1 MKKERE
7 GKERES
13 PTQLIKISNFSHG
26 SRVTKFR
33 QQVNAH
39 LAVPTS
45 HKPHPLAG
53 WLLRSRKE
61 KVLAVGEVG
70 FVYHRSR
77 QRLEE
82 RSFRKWRPLKG
93 LPSRLDVKSMPP

>member
-39 LAVPTS
+39 LAVLRHTS
-45 HKPHPLAG
+45 HTLLLDGCCDRERRKF
-53 WLLRSRKE
+53 WLLE
-61 KVLAVGEVG
+61 K
-70 FVYHRSR
+70 
-77 QRLEE
+77 
-82 RSFRKWRPLKG
+82 
-93 LPSRLDVKSMPP
+93 